1 MKKKTFVS
9 EFRKEFKTRSVVTDC
24 VMVALSAI
32 VTAAVA
38 CSKSK

>member
-1 MKKKTFVS
+1 MEKKKFTT
-9 EFRKEFKTRSVVTDC
+9 EFLAEFKTKSVLTDC
-24 VMVALSAI
+24 IMVALSAI

>member
-1 MKKKTFVS
+1 MEKKFTT
-9 EFRKEFKTRSVVTDC
+9 EFRKEFKTKSVITDC